1 MKAGLRRRP
10 TFEGIVE
17 YLTYGQETIRY
28 PDRFA
33 KIIRNHPYLTQLDGE
48 GMMEMQE
55 QQENAWKQQEK
66 ENRIKTL
73 KSDMSAGAMR
83 AMRDQGS
90 MAKIISN
97 AQFDREL
104 DRAAEIFE
112 AESEFRQTRDPNT
125 LNSKNQTIQY
135 AMGDESDIAS
145 VMEMEGWDFS
155 PEASERSESRPPDP
169 SSSSGGPPP
178 PPSVGARALSA
189 VGTTAL
195 TAAKLGWGAT
205 KLGWEAFRE
214 VSDAMRGPVAAFAE
228 AGNRMQDR
236 HNSYVMPRDYEPWE
250 TRGRQPPSPGG
261 QARQTVA
268 IPREAPAPR
277 PKSRARAPSRVP
289 TRSPSTRGRSRG
301 RRSPTPGDIQQG
313 ITGGSRSSRLIR
325 EDQMGPNVRAAA
337 RASVGA
343 GRSLRGGR

>member
-83 AMRDQGS
+83 AMRDQGT

-97 AQFDREL
+97 EQFDREL
-104 DRAAEIFE
+104 ERAAETFE
-112 AESEFRQTRDPNT
+112 AESEFRQTEPRDPNR
-125 LNSKNQTIQY
+125 LNSKNQTIRY
-135 AMGDESDIAS
+135 GLWDDFESDIGS
-145 VMEMEGWDFS
+145 VMEMEGRDS
-155 PEASERSESRPPDP
+155 PTASERSESRPPDP

-178 PPSVGARALSA
+178 PSVGARALSA
-189 VGTTAL
+189 VGTTANIAL
-195 TAAKLGWGAT
+195 TAAKLGWGA
-205 KLGWEAFRE
+205 WRE
-214 VSDAMRGPVAAFAE
+214 LSDAMRGPVGAFADM
-228 AGNRMQDR
+228 GNRIQGDGTF
-236 HNSYVMPRDYEPWE
+236 VPEDYEPWE
-250 TRGRQPPSPGG
+250 TRGRQLPSPDG
-261 QARQTVA
+261 QARQSVA

-277 PKSRARAPSRVP
+277 PKSRARAPSRAP

-313 ITGGSRSSRLIR
+313 ITGGSMLIR

-337 RASVGA
+337 RAIVGA

>member
-17 YLTYGQETIRY
+17 YITYGQETIKY

-66 ENRIKTL
+66 ENRIKML

-97 AQFDREL
+97 EQFDREVE
-104 DRAAEIFE
+104 RAAETFE
-112 AESEFRQTRDPNT
+112 AESDFFQTRDPNT

-135 AMGDESDIAS
+135 AMGDDDESVVGR
-145 VMEMEGWDFS
+145 VMSMEGYESVSDS
-155 PEASERSESRPPDP
+155 DESRPPDP

-178 PPSVGARALSA
+178 PPSTGARVLSA
-189 VGTTAL
+189 AVTAGKV
-195 TAAKLGWGAT
+195 AGKGALFGAQ
-205 KLGWEAFRE
+205 LGWEAWRE
-214 VSDAMRGPVAAFAE
+214 LSDAMRAPVAAFAE

-236 HNSYVMPRDYEPWE
+236 HNSYVMPGDYEPWE

-301 RRSPTPGDIQQG
+301 RRSPTPGDVQQG
-313 ITGGSRSSRLIR
+313 ITGGSMLIR

-337 RASVGA
+337 RAIVGA

>member
-1 MKAGLRRRP
+1 M
-10 TFEGIVE
+10 
-17 YLTYGQETIRY
+17 
-28 PDRFA
+28 
-33 KIIRNHPYLTQLDGE
+33 
-48 GMMEMQE
+48 
-55 QQENAWKQQEK
+55 
-66 ENRIKTL
+66 L

-104 DRAAEIFE
+104 ERAAEIFE
-112 AESEFRQTRDPNT
+112 AESEFRQTSDPNT

-135 AMGDESDIAS
+135 AMGDEYESEIAS
-145 VMEMEGWDFS
+145 VMEMEGWDS
-155 PEASERSESRPPDP
+155 PAASERSESRPPDP

-195 TAAKLGWGAT
+195 TAARLGWDAT
-205 KLGWEAFRE
+205 KFGWEAWRE
-214 VSDAMRGPVAAFAE
+214 LSDAMRGPVAAFAE

-268 IPREAPAPR
+268 VPREAPAPR
-277 PKSRARAPSRVP
+277 PKSRARAKSRAP
-289 TRSPSTRGRSRG
+289 TRSPSTRGRSQT

-313 ITGGSRSSRLIR
+313 ITGGSMLIR

-337 RASVGA
+337 RAIVGA

>member
-10 TFEGIVE
+10 TFEAIVD

-66 ENRIKTL
+66 ENRIKML

-83 AMRDQGS
+83 AMRDQGT

-97 AQFDREL
+97 EQFDREL
-104 DRAAEIFE
+104 ERADEIFE

-135 AMGDESDIAS
+135 AMGDDDESVVGR
-145 VMEMEGWDFS
+145 VMSMEGYESVSDS
-155 PEASERSESRPPDP
+155 DESRPPDP

-178 PPSVGARALSA
+178 PPPPSTGARVLSA
-189 VGTTAL
+189 AVTAGKV
-195 TAAKLGWGAT
+195 AGKGALFGAQ
-205 KLGWEAFRE
+205 LGWEAWRE
-214 VSDAMRGPVAAFAE
+214 LSDAMRAPVAAFAE
-228 AGNRMQDR
+228 AGNRIQGDGTF
-236 HNSYVMPRDYEPWE
+236 VPGDYEPWE

-277 PKSRARAPSRVP
+277 PKSRARAKSRA
-289 TRSPSTRGRSRG
+289 PSTRGRSQT

-313 ITGGSRSSRLIR
+313 ITGGSSSRLVR
-325 EDQMGPNVRAAA
+325 EEQMGPNVKAAA
-337 RASVGA
+337 RAIIRGGLA
-343 GRSLRGGR
+343 LRG